1 MKQGGHPQHH
11 QGARGE
17 ARGLHKGASQ
27 HFESH
32 LKACQQSL
40 AHPSSPCPLAL
51 GAYQAE
57 FWDNTNEE
65 TIGFLRHAE
74 IKHGRIAMAGFVGFM
89 AAANYETVGAPMASS
104 MYAPLPSGL
113 SAPEVW
119 DAIPE
124 IAKSSP
130 QYVDALKAAK
140 LGGNRECIELM
151 SRAFERAEA
160 ELLQRPGDCADLMY
174 AHVHEEVNVT
184 RRARWV
190 HTGTDRMRVDHQ
202 PADENPRFR
211 VGGIRD
217 FEYEVP
223 RVDVVRDDD
232 QVFRVSH
239 SALIWSR
246 ARTPALCTR
255 VGAAR
260 AQSTATSALC
270 AIPVET
276 HVLLPELG
284 V

>member
-1 MKQGGHPQHH
+1 MPSVTCGEPSQVKHPASAGGGEQDAKVFQVTPGVTLVDLERCSFRDERRQLVRHADAHVTGLPLQGIPVDACECLA
-11 QGARGE
+11 GAG
-17 ARGLHKGASQ
+17 
-27 HFESH
+27 H
-32 LKACQQSL
+32 LKHLTLRPPC
-40 AHPSSPCPLAL
+40 AHLRTDHHIDDVVLS
-51 GAYQAE
+51 
-57 FWDNTNEE
+57 NEPVQGP
-65 TIGFLRHAE
+65 TADR
-74 IKHGRIAMAGFVGFM
+74 
-89 AAANYETVGAPMASS
+89 
-104 MYAPLPSGL
+104 
-113 SAPEVW
+113 
-119 DAIPE
+119 
-124 IAKSSP
+124 
-130 QYVDALKAAK
+130 
-140 LGGNRECIELM
+140 
-151 SRAFERAEA
+151 FERAEA